1 MSRRMYIL
9 YAFLNLARLL
19 LSRLAA
25 YTSCSII
32 NLNGLNRYKA
42 LSK

>member
-9 YAFLNLARLL
+9 YAFLNLTRLL
-19 LSRLAA
+19 LSLLAA
-25 YTSCSII
+25 YTSHSII
-32 NLNGLNRYKA
+32 NLKGLNRYKA